1 MLTTKEVRGVRV
13 CRPNRPGKEYTK
25 DGMPRHK
32 RKIGKIYKTVFSPDG
47 LRVVGFIVRRPDLL
61 WMIKRPERFLAIDAY
76 DIQDGLIVPSK
87 GADSWDER
95 AIKRLG
101 VDWDTCILWEGIQV
115 KTPDGTDIGHV
126 DEISFDEE
134 TGELNSLFL
143 DDGGTARALIGSIEI
158 PHNLMIGYKKGVL
171 LVQPEAAKLLPSGGL
186 AAKAGT
192 ATAQMSQGV
201 KKGAQ
206 QAGKTVGKAVDKG
219 SYGLGKLIG
228 RAKGAVTGARD
239 EFKRETGGSAQKAAG
254 TSKAAASG
262 AKPASTG
269 VKASA
274 AKASGTGKAATTA
287 KASGTAKAAT
297 STKTAAAKGAASTK
311 TSAIKTSTTKA
322 STAKASTAKTVT
334 KAASSSKASSAKKAS
349 STAAKSAGKA
359 VSDHLKSAGSMFS
372 DFKKEFDKA
381 NK

>member
-13 CRPNRPGKEYTK
+13 CKPNRPGKEYTK

-297 STKTAAAKGAASTK
+297 STKTAASAKGTASAK
-311 TSAIKTSTTKA
+311 T
-322 STAKASTAKTVT
+322 STAKTAT
-334 KAASSSKASSAKKAS
+334 KAASSSKTPSAKKAG